1 MKIRVIKIIFTDA
14 FISPADIPK
23 LRGYFSQLFPNNI
36 ELHNHLPGGKFCY
49 KFPQIQYRVINRHPA
64 LIAINDGCDIIKK
77 IFFQTDE
84 LVLQDHVYKVREKE
98 VSVSEEQIGE
108 TDSPIAYK
116 FISPWMALNQEN
128 FKIYKE
134 LSFSNQPDFLNH
146 ILRENLKTLSKGF
159 DYTIPD
165 IEKIKVAGKFRPLNV
180 NFKNRQML
188 AFTGDFSV
196 NFHIPEYLGLGKQ
209 SARGFGIVRKKEFI

>member
-14 FISPADIPK
+14 FIAPTDIPK

-84 LVLQDHVYKVREKE
+84 LVLQNHVYKVREKE

-108 TDSPIAYK
+108 SDSPILYK
-116 FISPWMALNQEN
+116 FVSPWMALNQEN
-128 FKIYKE
+128 FRIYKD
-134 LSFSNQPDFLNH
+134 LSFTNQPSFLNH

-159 DYTIPD
+159 DYTIPN
-165 IEKIKVAGKFRPLNV
+165 IEKIKVEGKFRPLNV
-180 NFKNRQML
+180 NFIEHKDLEASPDKND
-188 AFTGDFSV
+188 ATE
-196 NFHIPEYLGLGKQ
+196 I
-209 SARGFGIVRKKEFI
+209 